1 MGNPMDITELLAFSA
16 KQGAS
21 DLHLSAGLPP
31 MIRVDGDV
39 RRINVPA
46 MEHKQVHA
54 LIYDIMNDKQR
65 KDFEEFLETDFS
77 FEVPGVAR
85 FRVNAFNQ
93 NRGAGAVF
101 RTIPSKVL
109 SMDDLGMGDV
119 FKKIA
124 GNPRGL
130 VLVTGPTG
138 SGKSTSL
145 AAMVDYVNSTKYE
158 HILTIE
164 DPIEFVHESKKCLV
178 NQREVHRDTLGF
190 AEALRSALREDP
202 DFILVGEMRDLET
215 IRLALTAAETGHLV
229 FGTLHTTSAAKTIDR
244 IVDVFPGEEK
254 SMVRSMLSESLQAV
268 ISQTLLKK
276 IGGGRVAAHE
286 IMIGTPAIRNLIR
299 EDKIAQMYSA
309 IQTGGNIG
317 MQTLD
322 MCLKT
327 LVSKGLITK
336 DSAREKAKAVD
347 SF

>member
-1 MGNPMDITELLAFSA
+1 MDITELLAFSA

-39 RRINVPA
+39 RRINLPP
-46 MEHKQVHA
+46 MEHKEVHG

-65 KDFEEFLETDFS
+65 KDYEEFLETDFS

-109 SMDDLGMGDV
+109 TMEDLGMGQV
-119 FKKIA
+119 FKDIA
-124 GNPRGL
+124 SVPRGL

-138 SGKSTSL
+138 SGKSTTL
-145 AAMVDYVNSTKYE
+145 AAMIDYINDSRYE

-164 DPIEFVHESKKCLV
+164 DPIEFVHESKKCLL

-190 AEALRSALREDP
+190 NEALRSALREDP
-202 DFILVGEMRDLET
+202 DIILVGELRDLET

-244 IVDVFPGEEK
+244 VVDVFPAEEK

-268 ISQTLLKK
+268 ISQSLMKK
-276 IGGGRVAAHE
+276 MGGGRIAAHE
-286 IMIGTPAIRNLIR
+286 IMIGTSAIRNLIR

-309 IQTGGNIG
+309 IQTGGSLG

-322 MCLKT
+322 QCLEK
-327 LVSKGLITK
+327 LLKKGLI
-336 DSAREKAKAVD
+336 SREAARMKAKMPD
-347 SF
+347 NF

>member
-1 MGNPMDITELLAFSA
+1 MDITELLSFCV
-16 KQGAS
+16 KQNAS
-21 DLHLSAGLPP
+21 DLHLSAGVPP

-46 MEHKQVHA
+46 MEHKEVHG

-65 KDFEEFLETDFS
+65 KDYEEFLETDFS

-85 FRVNAFNQ
+85 FRVNAFNH

-109 SMDDLGMGDV
+109 TMEDLGL
-119 FKKIA
+119 
-124 GNPRGL
+124 GNIFAELALKPRGL

-138 SGKSTSL
+138 SGKSTTL
-145 AAMVDYVNSTKYE
+145 AAMVDYVNNQRYD
-158 HILTIE
+158 HVLTVE

-190 AEALRSALREDP
+190 NQALRSALREDP
-202 DFILVGEMRDLET
+202 DVILVGELRDLET

-244 IVDVFPGEEK
+244 VIDVFPGEEK
-254 SMVRSMLSESLQAV
+254 SMVRSMLSESLAGV

-286 IMIGTPAIRNLIR
+286 IMIATPAIRNLIR

-309 IQTGGNIG
+309 IQTGAAHG
-317 MQTLD
+317 MITLDQTLKD
-322 MCLKT
+322 L
-327 LVSKGLITK
+327 LSKGLISK
-336 DSAREKAKAVD
+336 DQAKEKASNPD
-347 SF
+347 SFI

>member
-1 MGNPMDITELLAFSA
+1 MDITELLAFSA

-39 RRINVPA
+39 RRINVPPLD
-46 MEHKQVHA
+46 HTQVHE

-65 KDFEEFLETDFS
+65 KDFEEFFETDFS

-93 NRGAGAVF
+93 NRGAAAVF

-109 SMDDLGMGDV
+109 TMDDLGMGQVFRDV
-119 FKKIA
+119 SLL
-124 GNPRGL
+124 PRGL

-138 SGKSTSL
+138 SGKSTTL
-145 AAMVDYVNSTKYE
+145 AAMIDYINDNRYD

-164 DPIEFVHESKKCLV
+164 DPIEFVHESKRCLV

-190 AEALRSALREDP
+190 SEALRSALREDP
-202 DFILVGEMRDLET
+202 DIILVGEMRDLET

-244 IVDVFPGEEK
+244 VIDVFPAAEK
-254 SMVRSMLSESLQAV
+254 AMVRSMLSESLQAA
-268 ISQTLLKK
+268 ISQTLLKRRA
-276 IGGGRVAAHE
+276 GGRIAAHE
-286 IMIGTPAIRNLIR
+286 IMRGTSAIRNLIR
-299 EDKIAQMYSA
+299 EDKVAQMYSA
-309 IQTGGNIG
+309 IQTGQSIG
-317 MQTLD
+317 MQTMD
-322 MCLKT
+322 QCLQSLFEK
-327 LVSKGLITK
+327 KLITLET
-336 DSAREKAKAVD
+336 AREKARQPD
-347 SF
+347 SIG